1 MTATAPVPLETSQ
14 RILEAA
20 CALVVRDGYANLT
33 LDAVA
38 REANVSKGG
47 LLYHFPSKRAL
58 LEGMVQHRC
67 QQFEQDVQRHL
78 QRETGRGR
86 WLRAIIRAS
95 CEPKEIPLQEGA
107 AIFAVL
113 ANDPELLEL
122 VRQHRRRFEERIE
135 EDGLDPEQ
143 AALWSSTVV
152 LSERFFA
159 EIVAHPVPVDMRALR
174 ALKRSPLALDI
185 YAWLTYRNSC
195 LKQPV
200 TIPWPALA
208 AQFGSGYAEV
218 RFFRRAFLVELHKV
232 ITVYSAVRLD
242 VAEAGVT
249 LKPSPPHVPRLR

>member
-143 AALWSSTVV
+143 NALVC
-152 LSERFFA
+152 
-159 EIVAHPVPVDMRALR
+159 
-174 ALKRSPLALDI
+174 LALDGLCFNQLLGI
-185 YAWLTYRNSC
+185 GG
-195 LKQPV
+195 
-200 TIPWPALA
+200 PARAMRERLIARLLEMATPA
-208 AQFGSGYAEV
+208 AG
-218 RFFRRAFLVELHKV
+218 K
-232 ITVYSAVRLD
+232 
-242 VAEAGVT
+242 
-249 LKPSPPHVPRLR
+249 